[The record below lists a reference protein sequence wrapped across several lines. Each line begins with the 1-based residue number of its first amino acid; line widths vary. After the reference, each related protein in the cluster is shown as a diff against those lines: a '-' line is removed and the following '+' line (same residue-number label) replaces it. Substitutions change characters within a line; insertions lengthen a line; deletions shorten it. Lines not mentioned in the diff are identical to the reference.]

1 MTNRL
6 PGLDGIRAIS
16 ISLVIV
22 FHLTV
27 STGLKPFTAGAFGVD
42 ILDIFF
48 VLSGFLIT
56 WLLCSEETKTGTI
69 SLRAFYS
76 RRALR
81 ILPPALIYLAAIVLL
96 TRFGW
101 GSVSLG
107 DIASCLFFVR
117 NLNLVPAS
125 SATAHY

>member
-27 STGLKPFTAGAFGVD
+27 STGLKPFTAGGFGV
-42 ILDIFF
+42 DIFF

-69 SLRAFYS
+69 SLRAFYA

-81 ILPPALIYLAAIVLL
+81 ILPP
-96 TRFGW
+96 R
-101 GSVSLG
+101 
-107 DIASCLFFVR
+107 
-117 NLNLVPAS
+117 
-125 SATAHY
+125 